1 MKFIST
7 LAVGFCLFA
16 GPLVA
21 AESSHKLKEVKG
33 LPKELSP
40 KIAAVLHESGQ
51 QVTGPDGALCV
62 VWLAKDLAVKPKF
75 KPSQSVAYPFTHGQL
90 LGAIQFPEGS
100 SGFDFRSQEIP
111 TGVYTL
117 RYGQQPEDGNHL
129 GTSEIRDFCMALPA
143 EHDKDPKPIFNPMQ
157 LNEQSAEAA
166 GSTHPAIFLMSAP
179 PEKPEKESKIIHDED
194 HDFQILQLTTTGKAA
209 DKPVP
214 LLVRIVV
221 VGAGE

>member
-1 MKFIST
+1 MKCLIT
-7 LAVGFCLFA
+7 LAVCLCLTI
-16 GPLVA
+16 GSLTA
-21 AESSHKLKEVKG
+21 AEPSHGLKEVKG
-33 LPKELSP
+33 LPAGLSP
-40 KIAAVLHESGQ
+40 KIAAVLHKTGH
-51 QVTGPDGALCV
+51 QVTGPEGVICA
-62 VWLAKDLAVKPKF
+62 VWLAKDLAVKSKF
-75 KPSQSVAYPFTHGQL
+75 KPSQSVAYPFTNGQL

-111 TGVYTL
+111 AGVYTL

-143 EHDKDPKPIFNPMQ
+143 ALDKDPKPVFNPMQ

-166 GSTHPAIFLMSAP
+166 GSTHPAIFLMNAP
-179 PEKPEKESKIIHDED
+179 PEKLEKESKIIHDED
-194 HDFQILQLTTTGKAA
+194 HDFQVLQLTTTGKAA